1 MICHFS
7 NSRFGMVLPDESRTS
22 GDGHGIDPVTKLRK
36 LVARRTF
43 CIWFFQ
49 MRKSVKSSFTVTNEL
64 KFEIKR
70 VRLGG
75 KDSDEDESTI
85 GFLCLLVRA

>member
-1 MICHFS
+1 
-7 NSRFGMVLPDESRTS
+7 MVLPDESRTYW
-22 GDGHGIDPVTKLRK
+22 DGHGIDPVVKLRK

-49 MRKSVKSSFTVTNEL
+49 LRKFVESNFTVTNEL

-75 KDSDEDESTI
+75 KDSDEDESAI
-85 GFLCLLVRA
+85 VFLCLLVRA